1 MMTPGP
7 DGLECDADASVRDPD
22 RPVPDPDGHVAVPS
36 ADVSEAPASVCPPD
50 EFVSQGDNSV
60 AEAGADR
67 VKTEEDRVVPDQDR
81 VWPDESVRESANSV
95 LVPAIF
101 VVSREGDHSK
111 GDEPLCRSA
120 EDRADSDK
128 PVVVPYNSVASPA

>member
-1 MMTPGP
+1 
-7 DGLECDADASVRDPD
+7 
-22 RPVPDPDGHVAVPS
+22 
-36 ADVSEAPASVCPPD
+36 
-50 EFVSQGDNSV
+50 VSQGDNFV
-60 AEAGADR
+60 AEANADR
-67 VKTEEDRVVPDQDR
+67 VKTDGDRVVPDQDR

-111 GDEPLCRSA
+111 GYGPVWRSA

-128 PVVVPYNSVASPA
+128 PLVVPHNSVASPA